1 MLIHG
6 DFFGPQDGGVSFP
19 VSVPP
24 VSACAPGGPII
35 EVGRGLARFER
46 ELFHLGPSGNT
57 GYPAGVINIRH
68 VQPVLAA
75 LLATGHARPPPL
87 PHPPPPSS
95 RGRARRWLRR
105 DHGMTCRSSPR
116 PALLRAIGTSAHAPR
131 YVDVLIRTNATEW
144 FVLLALV
151 RWSFRF
157 S

>member
-75 LLATGHARPPPL
+75 LLATGLRALLLLLTRL
-87 PHPPPPSS
+87 PPPPAA
-95 RGRARRWLRR
+95 GPDA
-105 DHGMTCRSSPR
+105 D
-116 PALLRAIGTSAHAPR
+116 
-131 YVDVLIRTNATEW
+131 
-144 FVLLALV
+144 
-151 RWSFRF
+151 
-157 S
+157 